1 MRRRV
6 LMERSRVVGNHP
18 PPAVRRMAMRTAR
31 ARWLAAGLLVVAG
44 VAAACSESGSGG
56 DSSTNRAASGSPAPA
71 VGGGADSAGGSSEAA
86 SAPASGKLAL
96 AASPGAVQAA
106 ARDVVRTGSLTLRVD
121 DVERTADRLRDLATD
136 GGGFVSDEDADAE
149 DHEADLTLRVPADRF
164 DKVRADIADL
174 GKVTSQKVEARDV
187 TAEEVDID
195 SRTRSLRASVARVR
209 GLLAGTGDV
218 VQLATVE
225 GELARREAE
234 LESLEAQQRVLKDQV
249 TLATLHVHV
258 TRTTAPAP
266 AEGIPGFG
274 KALHTGWVAMVDVA
288 KVVTAAAGFALPF
301 AIPAALAYVA
311 YRTWRRRTRSTGP
324 AEAPS

>member
-1 MRRRV
+1 MT
-6 LMERSRVVGNHP
+6 
-18 PPAVRRMAMRTAR
+18 TAR

-44 VAAACSESGSGG
+44 VAAGCSGSG
-56 DSSTNRAASGSPAPA
+56 DSDGSASHGAAVESAAPTVA
-71 VGGGADSAGGSSEAA
+71 GADSAGGSRAA
-86 SAPASGKLAL
+86 APPAAAGKLAL
-96 AASPGAVQAA
+96 APDPGAVRAA
-106 ARDVVRTGSLTLRVD
+106 ARDVVRTGTITLRVD
-121 DVERTADRLRDLATD
+121 DVEHTTDRLRDLATD

-149 DHEADLTLRVPADRF
+149 DHEADVTLRVPAERF
-164 DKVRADIADL
+164 DRVRAGVADL

-187 TAEEVDID
+187 TAEVVDVD

-234 LESLEAQQRVLKDQV
+234 LESLEAQQRVLEDQV

-258 TRTTAPAP
+258 TRTTAPTP

-274 KALHTGWVAMVDVA
+274 KALHTGWVTMVDVA
-288 KVVTAAAGFALPF
+288 KVISAAAGFALPF
-301 AIPAALAYVA
+301 AIPAALAFLA
-311 YRTWRRRTRSTGP
+311 YRAWRRSVASVDG
-324 AEAPS
+324 SG